1 MAIDC
6 LIFATASNQK
16 PPTAMTNL
24 LSFLPFTPTTE
35 QANALRS
42 IESFL
47 DSDDHFLIVRG
58 AAGTG
63 KTSIMSAVTQYL
75 ASKSIVPVPLGPTGR
90 AAKNLGRK
98 MGLPARTMHSCFYTP
113 QTDVEQA
120 VVRLIRRANDCTTLQ
135 VFIADESSM
144 VSDRLDASGD
154 FVAANPLLAD
164 FVDFVRQGHAQNKII
179 FVGDAYQL
187 PPVGYGVHEEA
198 PELLASHL
206 QQRYRLRGSTVE
218 LSEIKRQANGSPI
231 LQVAHQLRQS
241 METRRLA
248 MPNYIGQLYRG
259 DQDAVRLYLERFEQG
274 QHERVAIL
282 SLSNSYRDKCNAL
295 IRKELGLTGC
305 LAMNDTVVLTQTHM
319 GQHYVA
325 NGEVGVVKAVDS
337 RRHRVADLE
346 FVEAEIAF
354 KDEHNKEFSILSLVL
369 KNSLISKLT
378 KEQLKGLYASEMRE
392 NKAFRES
399 KDIRESRYLSALQ
412 LNYGHALTVHKAQGS
427 EWDTVIMN
435 TSMKTLDL
443 RFLYTGITRAR
454 RELFTNGAHRYAA

>member
-1 MAIDC
+1 MA
-6 LIFATASNQK
+6 T
-16 PPTAMTNL
+16 L
-24 LSFLPFTPTTE
+24 LSFLPFAPTTE
-35 QANALRS
+35 QAHALRS
-42 IESFL
+42 IEAFL
-47 DSDDHFLIVRG
+47 NSNDHFLIVRG

-75 ASKSIVPVPLGPTGR
+75 TEKSIVPVPLGPTGR

-113 QTDVEQA
+113 QTDVEEA
-120 VVRLIRRANDCTTLQ
+120 TVRLIRRANDCPTQQ

-154 FVAANPLLAD
+154 FIANNPLLAD
-164 FVDFVRQGHAQNKII
+164 FVDFVHQGHAQNKVI

-187 PPVGYGVHEEA
+187 PPVGYNVHEQSPA
-198 PELLASHL
+198 LMASHL
-206 QQRYRLRGSTVE
+206 QKCYGLRGSTIE
-218 LSEIKRQANGSPI
+218 LTEVKRQANGSPI

-241 METRRLA
+241 METRRLV

-259 DQDAVRLYLERFEQG
+259 DQEAVRLYLERFEQG
-274 QHERVAIL
+274 QHERVTIL

-295 IRKELGLTGC
+295 IRQELGLTGC
-305 LAMNDTVVLTQTHM
+305 LITDDTVVLTQTHI

-337 RRHRVADLE
+337 KRHRVADLE
-346 FVEAEIAF
+346 FAEAEIAF
-354 KDEHNKEFSILSLVL
+354 KDEHNSEYSIVSLVL
-369 KNSLISKLT
+369 LNSLIGGLT
-378 KEQLKGLYASEMRE
+378 KEQRKALYASEMRE

-399 KDIRESRYLSALQ
+399 KDIRDSRYQSALQ

-435 TSMKTLDL
+435 TKMFELDL

>member
-1 MAIDC
+1 MA
-6 LIFATASNQK
+6 T
-16 PPTAMTNL
+16 L
-24 LSFLPFTPTTE
+24 LSFLPFAPTTE
-35 QANALRS
+35 QAHALRS
-42 IESFL
+42 IEAFL
-47 DSDDHFLIVRG
+47 NNNDHFLIVRG

-75 ASKSIVPVPLGPTGR
+75 AEKSIVPVPLGPTGR

-98 MGLPARTMHSCFYTP
+98 MCLPARTMHSCFYTP
-113 QTDVEQA
+113 QTDVEEA
-120 VVRLIRRANDCTTLQ
+120 TVRLIRRANDCSTQQ

-154 FVAANPLLAD
+154 FIASNPLLAD
-164 FVDFVRQGHAQNKII
+164 FVDFVQQGHTQNKII

-187 PPVGYGVHEEA
+187 PPVGYNAHEQSPA
-198 PELLASHL
+198 LMASHL
-206 QQRYRLRGSTVE
+206 QKCYGLRGSTVE
-218 LSEIKRQANGSPI
+218 LTEVKRQANGSPI

-241 METRRLA
+241 METKRLV

-259 DQDAVRLYLERFEQG
+259 DQEAVRLYLKRFEQG

-295 IRKELGLTGC
+295 IRQELGLTGC
-305 LAMNDTVVLTQTHM
+305 LTTDDTVVLTQTHI
-319 GQHYVA
+319 GRHYIA

-337 RRHRVADLE
+337 KRHRVADLE
-346 FVEAEIAF
+346 FAEAEIAF
-354 KDEHNKEFSILSLVL
+354 KDEHNSEFSIVSLVL
-369 KNSLISKLT
+369 LNSLIGGLA
-378 KEQLKGLYASEMRE
+378 KEQRKALYASEMRE

-399 KDIRESRYLSALQ
+399 KDIRDSRYLSALQ

-427 EWDTVIMN
+427 EWDTIIMN
-435 TSMKTLDL
+435 TKMFELDL

-454 RELFTNGAHRYAA
+454 SELFTNGAHRYAA